1 MPNYTVRALGRTKRV
16 GERGTLSPIPMP
28 KMETSGDP
36 RRNAPKTEAFG
47 GLPCFLSVRPTHSG
61 TVWELSFIHVKPGM
75 GSAYDKYLASDWKKE
90 QEALKAAGMILS
102 YKVIGT
108 EAHSPNDWDL
118 MLMVEFK
125 DLASLEANEDKTNA
139 MLQKMFGGDEKVMQG
154 YKERSE
160 IREVLGTRLARE
172 IILEPKK

>member
-1 MPNYTVRALGRTKRV
+1 MKSQRVLG
-16 GERGTLSPIPMP
+16 I
-28 KMETSGDP
+28 
-36 RRNAPKTEAFG
+36 
-47 GLPCFLSVRPTHSG
+47 GLGVCLVLLAVSLYAQTVRPTHDG

-75 GSAYDKYLASDWKKE
+75 DSAYHKYLASDWKKE
-90 QEALKAAGMILS
+90 QETLKAAGMILS
-102 YKVIGT
+102 YRVIET

-125 DLASLEANEDKTNA
+125 DLATLEANEDKA
-139 MLQKMFGGDEKVMQG
+139 DALLEKMFGGDEKVMQG

>member
-1 MPNYTVRALGRTKRV
+1 MRKQHLLGICLGLCLLLGV
-16 GERGTLSPIPMP
+16 SLYAQ
-28 KMETSGDP
+28 ME
-36 RRNAPKTEAFG
+36 
-47 GLPCFLSVRPTHSG
+47 RPTRNG

-75 GSAYDKYLASDWKKE
+75 DSAYNKYLASDWKKE
-90 QEALKAAGMILS
+90 QEALKSAGVILS

-125 DLASLEANEDKTNA
+125 DLATLEANQDKA
-139 MLQKMFGGDEKVMQG
+139 DALLQKMFGGDEKVMQG
-154 YKERSE
+154 YKERSD

-172 IILEPKK
+172 VILEPKK

>member
-1 MPNYTVRALGRTKRV
+1 M
-16 GERGTLSPIPMP
+16 
-28 KMETSGDP
+28 
-36 RRNAPKTEAFG
+36 
-47 GLPCFLSVRPTHSG
+47 VRPVHDG
-61 TVWELSFIHVKPGM
+61 AVWELSFIHVKPGM
-75 GSAYDKYLASDWKKE
+75 GPAYDKYLASEWKKE

-102 YKVIGT
+102 CKVIAT

-125 DLASLEANEDKTNA
+125 DLTTLEANQDKA
-139 MLQKMFGGDEKVMQG
+139 DALLQKMFGGDEKVMQG

>member
-1 MPNYTVRALGRTKRV
+1 MRKQHLLGICLGLCLLLGV
-16 GERGTLSPIPMP
+16 SLYAQ
-28 KMETSGDP
+28 ME
-36 RRNAPKTEAFG
+36 
-47 GLPCFLSVRPTHSG
+47 RPTHNG

-75 GSAYDKYLASDWKKE
+75 DSAYNKYLASDWKKE
-90 QEALKAAGMILS
+90 QEALKSAGVILS

-125 DLASLEANEDKTNA
+125 DLATLEANQDKA
-139 MLQKMFGGDEKVMQG
+139 DALLQKMFGGDEKVMQG
-154 YKERSE
+154 YKERSD

-172 IILEPKK
+172 VILEPKK